1 MPLLTLGASPHPPDR
16 PPGAIL
22 FLQQLGAGRACT
34 RVDRVTSVV
43 SAPPHAGRVVVGS
56 STQNGVALRACSL
69 VLGYSFSYNICM
81 NTQLKV
87 TKIGNSAGVV
97 LPKELLA
104 HLDAAI
110 GETLSVT
117 KTPRGIEL
125 SSREPDFDAQ
135 MASAREVMKRRK
147 RALRE
152 LAK

>member
-1 MPLLTLGASPHPPDR
+1 
-16 PPGAIL
+16 
-22 FLQQLGAGRACT
+22 
-34 RVDRVTSVV
+34 
-43 SAPPHAGRVVVGS
+43 
-56 STQNGVALRACSL
+56 
-69 VLGYSFSYNICM
+69 M
-81 NTQLKV
+81 NATLKV

-104 HLDAAI
+104 HLEVGI

-125 SSREPDFDAQ
+125 SAPEANFDQQ
-135 MASAREVMKRRK
+135 MAAAREVMARRK